1 MKIFAVPKVY
11 LSICFLISSNLFVMP
26 FDIIVDLSTWRS
38 KIMEEMTCKE
48 DEVETEIGEVIQQV
62 FSA

>member
-1 MKIFAVPKVY
+1 
-11 LSICFLISSNLFVMP
+11 MP
-26 FDIIVDLSTWRS
+26 FDLIVDLSTWRS